1 MGNGQW
7 AWYMCMSV
15 CGCASQREREGDS
28 ERGSLNFISQCQ
40 YRHRE
45 EKNRIV
51 SSILGIKAKP
61 SVIVSTIL
69 TAVNRP

>member
-1 MGNGQW
+1 MGVV
-7 AWYMCMSV
+7 YVYV
-15 CGCASQREREGDS
+15 CVWVRESEREGGRQRERKLEFYLAVS
-28 ERGSLNFISQCQ
+28 VPSQGG
-40 YRHRE
+40 
-45 EKNRIV
+45 KNRIV

>member
-1 MGNGQW
+1 MGVV
-7 AWYMCMSV
+7 YVYV
-15 CGCASQREREGDS
+15 CVWVRKSERERGRDS

-45 EKNRIV
+45 KKNRIV